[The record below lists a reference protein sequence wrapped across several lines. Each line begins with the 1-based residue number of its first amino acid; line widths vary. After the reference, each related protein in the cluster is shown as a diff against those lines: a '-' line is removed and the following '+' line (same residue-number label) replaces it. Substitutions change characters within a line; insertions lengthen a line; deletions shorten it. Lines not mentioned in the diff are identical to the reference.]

1 MKTEIQPSIIE
12 QVRALKEENAAEHGF
27 CLEAIIESARQRQ
40 EASGRP
46 IIRLRKGEQ
55 VDGSPDAGKAPE

>member
-1 MKTEIQPSIIE
+1 MKTETQETVIE

-40 EASGRP
+40 ESSGRE

-55 VDGSPDAGKAPE
+55 VAGSDTGNAPG